1 MIEDKLLTISYKFRQ
16 SKLWEY
22 WQPGQVFVL
31 DLPEGDSA
39 VVRLDVLMS
48 DDYRVL
54 IFKDMEAYQAYL
66 LGEVA
71 DDEAKSFQSLE
82 VALANDYVA
91 LTFQNKSEL
100 MAEEVSRVQ
109 EYKREHELVLG
120 GAHSFPRWRHYAP
133 YREPWSLDE
142 AVDQAWLVA
151 VMEALL
157 KVSALLQDAA
167 SLDWTER
174 PARSDRLDFKTMT
187 KTLEN
192 AAPAL
197 HDILLG
203 EVLADDE
210 AAQDLRSRMAIRAEW
225 QSDDATYDISVMLL
239 EEAAEIEESELAD
252 FEGVGVEEPEIDP
265 EHLRTLRECQ
275 TMVRLE
281 CDVIVLPL
289 LIKASADAP
298 GYYPWMVVAADQRSG
313 NTFAT
318 GLVDSMDSALAA
330 FIDKCQEED
339 LRPLNLVVRNQ
350 RARRVLQP
358 LADELNISNK
368 IKATPLL
375 DTFEQSLYE
384 EMVLNEK

>member
-31 DLPEGDSA
+31 DLAGGNSA
-39 VVRLDVLMS
+39 VVRLDVLIS

-71 DDEAKSFQSLE
+71 DDEAKSFQYLE

-120 GAHSFPRWRHYAP
+120 GAHSFPRWRRYAP

-142 AVDQAWLVA
+142 TVDQAWLVA
-151 VMEALL
+151 VLEELL
-157 KVSALLQDAA
+157 EVSALLQDAA
-167 SLDWTER
+167 SLDWTEQ
-174 PARSDRLDFKTMT
+174 PARSDRLEFKAMT
-187 KTLEN
+187 RSLGN

-197 HDILLG
+197 RDILLG

-210 AAQDLRSRMAIRAEW
+210 AAQALRSRMAICAEW
-225 QSDDATYDISVMLL
+225 QSGDGDYDISVMLL
-239 EEAAEIEESELAD
+239 EEAAEIEESGLAD
-252 FEGVGVEEPEIDP
+252 FGGGEVPEM
-265 EHLRTLRECQ
+265 EVNHERLRALRECQ
-275 TMVRLE
+275 TTVRLE

-289 LIKASADAP
+289 LVKTAENAP

-318 GLVDSMDSALAA
+318 SLVDSMDSALAA

-339 LRPLNLVVRNQ
+339 LRPLNLVVRNR
-350 RARRVLQP
+350 RAQYVLQP
-358 LADELNISNK
+358 LAEELNISNK

-384 EMVLNEK
+384 EMVLSE

>member
-16 SKLWEY
+16 NKLWEY

-120 GAHSFPRWRHYAP
+120 GAHSFPRWRHYSP

-142 AVDQAWLVA
+142 TVDQAWLVA

-157 KVSALLQDAA
+157 EVSVLLQDAA
-167 SLDWTER
+167 PLDWTER
-174 PARSDRLDFKTMT
+174 LARSDRLDFKAMT
-187 KTLEN
+187 RPLEN
-192 AAPAL
+192 TTSAL
-197 HDILLG
+197 HDILVG

-210 AAQDLRSRMAIRAEW
+210 AAQALRSRMAIRAEW
-225 QSDDATYDISVMLL
+225 QSGDGDYDISVMLL
-239 EEAAEIEESELAD
+239 EEVAEIEESGLAE
-252 FEGVGVEEPEIDP
+252 FGGGEVPEMEVDH
-265 EHLRTLRECQ
+265 ERLRALRECQ
-275 TMVRLE
+275 TTVRLE
-281 CDVIVLPL
+281 CDVIALPL
-289 LIKASADAP
+289 LVKTAENAP

-318 GLVDSMDSALAA
+318 SLVDSMDSALAV

-339 LRPLNLVVRNQ
+339 LRPLNLVVRNR
-350 RARRVLQP
+350 RAQYVLQP
-358 LADELNISNK
+358 LAEELNISNK

-384 EMVLNEK
+384 EMVLSE

>member
-31 DLPEGDSA
+31 DLAGGNSA
-39 VVRLDVLMS
+39 VVRLDVLIS

-71 DDEAKSFQSLE
+71 DDEAKSFQYLE

-120 GAHSFPRWRHYAP
+120 GAHSFPRWRRYAP

-142 AVDQAWLVA
+142 TVDQAWLVA
-151 VMEALL
+151 VLEELL
-157 KVSALLQDAA
+157 EVSALLQDAA
-167 SLDWTER
+167 SLDWTEQ
-174 PARSDRLDFKTMT
+174 PARSDRLEFKAMT
-187 KTLEN
+187 RSLEN
-192 AAPAL
+192 TEPAL

-210 AAQDLRSRMAIRAEW
+210 AAQALRSRMAICAEW
-225 QSDDATYDISVMLL
+225 QSGDGDYDISVMLL
-239 EEAAEIEESELAD
+239 EEAAEIEESGLAD
-252 FEGVGVEEPEIDP
+252 FGGGEVPEM
-265 EHLRTLRECQ
+265 EVNHERLRALRECQ
-275 TMVRLE
+275 TTVRLE

-289 LIKASADAP
+289 LVKTAENAP

-318 GLVDSMDSALAA
+318 SLVDSMDSALAA

-339 LRPLNLVVRNQ
+339 LRPLNLVVRNR
-350 RARRVLQP
+350 RAQYVLQP
-358 LADELNISNK
+358 LAEELNISNK

-384 EMVLNEK
+384 EMVLSE

>member
-16 SKLWEY
+16 SKIWEY

-31 DLPEGDSA
+31 DLPGEDSA

-71 DDEAKSFQSLE
+71 DDEARSFQYLE
-82 VALANDYVA
+82 VALANDYVV

-133 YREPWSLDE
+133 YREPWSLGE
-142 AVDQAWLVA
+142 TVDQAWLVA

-157 KVSALLQDAA
+157 KVSALLQDAE

-174 PARSDRLDFKTMT
+174 PARSDRLDFKAMT
-187 KTLEN
+187 RSLEN
-192 AAPAL
+192 AEPAL
-197 HDILLG
+197 HDVLVG

-210 AAQDLRSRMAIRAEW
+210 AAQGLRSRMAICAEW
-225 QSDDATYDISVMLL
+225 QTSDGDYDISVMLL
-239 EEAAEIEESELAD
+239 DEAAEIEESGLAE
-252 FEGVGVEEPEIDP
+252 FGGGEVPEMEVDH
-265 EHLRTLRECQ
+265 ERLRALRECQ
-275 TMVRLE
+275 TTVRLE
-281 CDVIVLPL
+281 CDLIALPL
-289 LIKASADAP
+289 LVKTAENAP

-318 GLVDSMDSALAA
+318 SLVDSMDSALAA

-339 LRPLNLVVRNQ
+339 LRPLNLVVRNR
-350 RARRVLQP
+350 RAQYVLQP

-384 EMVLNEK
+384 EMVLSE

>member
-54 IFKDMEAYQAYL
+54 IFKDMETYQAYL
-66 LGEVA
+66 LGEVV
-71 DDEAKSFQSLE
+71 DDEAKSFQYLE

-142 AVDQAWLVA
+142 AVDQSWLVA

-157 KVSALLQDAA
+157 KVSALLQKVE

-210 AAQDLRSRMAIRAEW
+210 AAQALRSRMAIRAEW

-239 EEAAEIEESELAD
+239 DEAVEIEESGLVD

-313 NTFAT
+313 TTFAT

-350 RARRVLQP
+350 RARCVLQP

>member
-1 MIEDKLLTISYKFRQ
+1 MIEDKLLTISYKFRR

-22 WQPGQVFVL
+22 SQPGQVFVL
-31 DLPEGDSA
+31 DLPGGDSA

-71 DDEAKSFQSLE
+71 DDEAKSFQYLE

-120 GAHSFPRWRHYAP
+120 GAHSFPRWRRYAP

-142 AVDQAWLVA
+142 TVDQAWLVA
-151 VMEALL
+151 VLEALL
-157 KVSALLQDAA
+157 EVSALLQKAE

-174 PARSDRLDFKTMT
+174 PARSDRLDFKAMT
-187 KTLEN
+187 RPLEN
-192 AAPAL
+192 TEPAL
-197 HDILLG
+197 RDILLG

-210 AAQDLRSRMAIRAEW
+210 AAQALRSRMAIRAGW
-225 QSDDATYDISVMLL
+225 QSGDGDYDISVMLL
-239 EEAAEIEESELAD
+239 EEAAEIEESGLAE

-318 GLVDSMDSALAA
+318 SLVDSMDSALAA

-339 LRPLNLVVRNQ
+339 LRPLNLVVRNR
-350 RARRVLQP
+350 RAQYVLQP
-358 LADELNISNK
+358 LAEELNISNK

-384 EMVLNEK
+384 EMVLNK